1 MQLEIKQ
8 EENREAEK
16 MEAEQRRNA
25 REQADLLEAVGD
37 DLVLPSANASEAKA
51 QIKAM
56 LQRMKLLE
64 EDLKGANVDK
74 KVED

>member
-1 MQLEIKQ
+1 
-8 EENREAEK
+8 
-16 MEAEQRRNA
+16 MEAIE
-25 REQADLLEAVGD
+25 D

-74 KVED
+74 KVEG